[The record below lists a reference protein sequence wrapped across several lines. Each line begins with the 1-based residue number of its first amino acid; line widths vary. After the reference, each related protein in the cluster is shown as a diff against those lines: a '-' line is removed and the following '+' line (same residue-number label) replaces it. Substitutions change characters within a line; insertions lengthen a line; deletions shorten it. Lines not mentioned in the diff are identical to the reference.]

1 MRAPGLPLLATLV
14 LCLLPTCAQAADE
27 RLGRLFHSPA
37 QRIEIEAQKNRAHH
51 TPSQTDQEELSLQG
65 IVRRSGGHSTVW
77 LNGKAY
83 QDQAPVSGIEN
94 NAVRISTRDGR
105 SRTLKVGQKL
115 VVPSAGV
122 EAAP

>member
-1 MRAPGLPLLATLV
+1 MRTTGRPLLAILL
-14 LCLLPTCAQAADE
+14 LCLQPTCAQAAE
-27 RLGRLFHSPA
+27 ESLGRLFHSPA

-51 TPSQTDQEELSLQG
+51 TPSQTSQEFCLQG

-77 LNGKAY
+77 LNDKVY
-83 QDQAPVSGIEN
+83 QDKAPVSGIEN
-94 NAVRISTRDGR
+94 NAVRISTSDGR

-115 VVPSAGV
+115 AAPSSGA